1 MFLTDMMSVKNYQKI
16 ILLKKI
22 TSYFAC
28 EWITNRTKLVKK
40 SLIFLPTGVPT
51 QRTVFRPIAK
61 CDNEIILIFLSL
73 ILLSG
78 KLVVRRPCLKIRQF
92 DLGATGKLGPVNVTP
107 IYI

>member
-1 MFLTDMMSVKNYQKI
+1 M
-16 ILLKKI
+16 
-22 TSYFAC
+22 
-28 EWITNRTKLVKK
+28 
-40 SLIFLPTGVPT
+40 PTGVPT

-78 KLVVRRPCLKIRQF
+78 KLVVRRSCLKSRQI
-92 DLGATGKLGPVNVTP
+92 DLGATGKRGPVNVTP